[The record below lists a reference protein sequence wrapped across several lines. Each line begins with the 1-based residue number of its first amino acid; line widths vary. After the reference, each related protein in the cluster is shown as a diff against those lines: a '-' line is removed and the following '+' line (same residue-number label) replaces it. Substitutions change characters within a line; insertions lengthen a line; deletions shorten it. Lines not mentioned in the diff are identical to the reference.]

1 MWQAP
6 EGILEM
12 SILHLLRI
20 AFAASIL
27 VAAVPVQA
35 AVAMAPAPF
44 ANGNPELGKP
54 LNDKACVGCHARRF
68 GGDADQ
74 IYVRSERRVRTPTQL
89 LAQVSYCNAQLG
101 TGYFPDEE
109 EHIAAYLN
117 KQYYRFE

>member
-1 MWQAP
+1 MWQTP

-12 SILHLLRI
+12 NMLRLFRTALAAGIL
-20 AFAASIL
+20 AAAI
-27 VAAVPVQA
+27 PTQA

-54 LNDKACVGCHARRF
+54 LNDKACVDCHARRF
-68 GGDADQ
+68 GGNADQ
-74 IYVRSERRVRTPTQL
+74 IYFRSERRVRTPAQL
-89 LAQVSYCNAQLG
+89 LAQISYCNAELG

>member
-1 MWQAP
+1 
-6 EGILEM
+6 M
-12 SILHLLRI
+12 SILHLLRVV
-20 AFAASIL
+20 FAAGIL
-27 VAAVPVQA
+27 GEAIPLQA

-74 IYVRSERRVRTPTQL
+74 IYFRSERRVRTPAQL
-89 LAQVSYCNAQLG
+89 LAQISYCNAELG
-101 TGYFPDEE
+101 AGYFPEEE

>member
-1 MWQAP
+1 MWQTP

-12 SILHLLRI
+12 NMLRLFRMALAAGIL
-20 AFAASIL
+20 AAAIP
-27 VAAVPVQA
+27 AQA

-68 GGDADQ
+68 DGNADQ
-74 IYVRSERRVRTPTQL
+74 IYFRSERRVRTPAQL
-89 LAQVSYCNAQLG
+89 LAQISYCNAELG

>member
-6 EGILEM
+6 EGILKM
-12 SILHLLRI
+12 SILRLFRI
-20 AFAASIL
+20 AFAAGIL
-27 VAAVPVQA
+27 AAAIPVQA
-35 AVAMAPAPF
+35 AVAMAPAAF

-68 GGDADQ
+68 GGGADQ
-74 IYVRSERRVRTPTQL
+74 VYFRSERRLRTAAPL
-89 LAQVSYCNAQLG
+89 LAQVSYCSAGLG
-101 TGYFPDEE
+101 TGYFPDED

>member
-1 MWQAP
+1 MNMLRLFRTALAA
-6 EGILEM
+6 GIL
-12 SILHLLRI
+12 
-20 AFAASIL
+20 AAAI
-27 VAAVPVQA
+27 PGQA

-44 ANGNPELGKP
+44 ANGNAELGKP

-68 GGDADQ
+68 GGNADQ
-74 IYVRSERRVRTPTQL
+74 IYFRSERRVRTPAQL
-89 LAQVSYCNAQLG
+89 LAQISYCNAELG

>member
-6 EGILEM
+6 EGIPEM

-27 VAAVPVQA
+27 VAAIPVQA

-54 LNDKACVGCHARRF
+54 LNDKACIGCHARRF
-68 GGDADQ
+68 GGDADR
-74 IYVRSERRVRTPTQL
+74 IYFRSERRVRTPTQL
-89 LAQVSYCNAQLG
+89 LAQVSYCNAELG

>member
-12 SILHLLRI
+12 SILRLFRI
-20 AFAASIL
+20 AFAAGIL
-27 VAAVPVQA
+27 AAAIPVQA

-44 ANGNPELGKP
+44 ANGNADLGKP

-74 IYVRSERRVRTPTQL
+74 IYFRSERRVRTAAQL
-89 LAQVSYCNAQLG
+89 LTQVSYCNAELG

>member
-1 MWQAP
+1 MNMLRLFRTALAA
-6 EGILEM
+6 GIL
-12 SILHLLRI
+12 
-20 AFAASIL
+20 AAAIP
-27 VAAVPVQA
+27 AQA

-44 ANGNPELGKP
+44 ANGNAELGKP

-68 GGDADQ
+68 GGNADQ
-74 IYVRSERRVRTPTQL
+74 IYFRSERRVRTPAQL
-89 LAQVSYCNAQLG
+89 LAQISYCNAELG

>member
-1 MWQAP
+1 MN
-6 EGILEM
+6 ILP
-12 SILHLLRI
+12 LLRV
-20 AFAASIL
+20 ALAVCTLTAAIPS
-27 VAAVPVQA
+27 QA

-54 LNDKACVGCHARRF
+54 LNDKTCVDCHARRF
-68 GGDADQ
+68 GGDANR
-74 IYVRSERRVRTPTQL
+74 IYFRGERRVRTPAQL
-89 LAQVSYCNAQLG
+89 MAQVSYCNAELG

>member
-1 MWQAP
+1 
-6 EGILEM
+6 M

-20 AFAASIL
+20 AFAAGIL
-27 VAAVPVQA
+27 VTAIPVQA

-68 GGDADQ
+68 GGNADQ
-74 IYVRSERRVRTPTQL
+74 IYFRSERRVRTPAQL
-89 LAQVSYCNAQLG
+89 LAQISYCNAELG